1 MRVQNADGNTSTGAM
16 MGARIRDNSQPET
29 HFTTGDSNTPV
40 TGTSAFSTTTYF
52 VQTTRDGNDLIT
64 TIGTNSYGGT
74 TGGGTQTVTQA
85 NVTGLRYLK
94 FTVFSEFR
102 SAGDPD
108 GTVIGNIDDFS
119 IDDGVT
125 TYATADITQAS
136 LLVDDKATL
145 FDRGLTAPTWTKTG
159 TNTNINGGI
168 VEIRNPAA
176 NDDTITYPLGLT
188 VDGNFV
194 LRFKFRQNSGSG
206 GNGECVYLTNNV
218 SVNDAT
224 ERVGIQLGNQ
234 WFYINAHTGGAVI
247 QSSGGTSNGADYD
260 VQTLTTGTWYYGE
273 LKRAGNVYSVTF
285 RTGSHTGTQFGNV
298 LGFTKTSGNH
308 TSGTMI
314 LVGAFA
320 DSGAKTSDVDDIEF
334 WDDTTDVD
342 DPTTYTQDFS
352 TDVASNT
359 SNLPEN
365 TLFEETDTYKTY
377 WLQSSLWQPVP
388 KNALR
393 GLACGGQNGSVK
405 DIIDYFTIATVGNA
419 TDFGNLTLGRF
430 DPACSADAT
439 RGITMGGANGG
450 NSNIIDYVTVAT
462 AGNATDF
469 GDMIAATK
477 HNTGLADATR
487 GLSCGGYTSG
497 VIDAIDYV
505 TILTTGNA
513 SDFGNLTTSTRSS
526 GSCADATRGLISGG
540 YTSGITSTQQYITVA
555 STGNGTNFGN
565 LTTATSMCASL
576 ADSTRGLVAGGDISS
591 GIGYVNTIEYNT
603 IQTPAVATD
612 FGDLT
617 IINYSSASFANATRG
632 IWAGGGDANDTGSNV
647 TGYVTIQTTGN
658 ATDFGDLTAARR
670 TPSGL
675 AA

>member
-1 MRVQNADGNTSTGAM
+1 M
-16 MGARIRDNSQPET
+16 E
-29 HFTTGDSNTPV
+29 
-40 TGTSAFSTTTYF
+40 
-52 VQTTRDGNDLIT
+52 L
-64 TIGTNSYGGT
+64 
-74 TGGGTQTVTQA
+74 
-85 NVTGLRYLK
+85 
-94 FTVFSEFR
+94 
-102 SAGDPD
+102 
-108 GTVIGNIDDFS
+108 IGNIDDFS

-334 WDDTTDVD
+334 WDDTVDTDTT
-342 DPTTYTQDFS
+342 PTYTQNFS
-352 TDVASNT
+352 INVAGDS
-359 SNLPEN
+359 SDLPEN
-365 TLFEETDTYKTY
+365 TIFEETDTHTY
-377 WLQSSLWQPVP
+377 YFLQSDIWKS
-388 KNALR
+388 NAWVGPQR
-393 GLACGGQNGSVK
+393 GLIAGDRSSN
-405 DIIDYFTIATVGNA
+405 DEAIDYFNISTLGNA
-419 TDFGNLTLGRF
+419 ADFGDMTAHVGGGHG
-430 DPACSADAT
+430 AASSAT
-439 RGITMGGANGG
+439 RALFAGGYGA
-450 NSNIIDYVTVAT
+450 SNIIDYVTIAT
-462 AGNATDF
+462 
-469 GDMIAATK
+469 
-477 HNTGLADATR
+477 
-487 GLSCGGYTSG
+487 
-497 VIDAIDYV
+497 
-505 TILTTGNA
+505 
-513 SDFGNLTTSTRSS
+513 
-526 GSCADATRGLISGG
+526 
-540 YTSGITSTQQYITVA
+540 
-555 STGNGTNFGN
+555 
-565 LTTATSMCASL
+565 
-576 ADSTRGLVAGGDISS
+576 
-591 GIGYVNTIEYNT
+591 
-603 IQTPAVATD
+603 P
-612 FGDLT
+612 
-617 IINYSSASFANATRG
+617 
-632 IWAGGGDANDTGSNV
+632 
-647 TGYVTIQTTGN
+647 GN
-658 ATDFGDLTAARR
+658 ATDFGDLTVGRWFVAGCSDRDSGNNQATRAIWCGSSTSSYGNLNTIDYSTIASTGNATDFGDTSVTRRYISAAGNSTRAVFAGGE
-670 TPSGL
+670 T
-675 AA
+675 